1 MSVKSYLAAMESAIK
16 GNPTDFTRVRSAT
29 PNPTTPKDAE
39 RSGMFKL
46 VATASNLHLA
56 IADFYQARGEQSK
69 SNFHTE
75 IANRLRAESNKLK
88 NE

>member
-1 MSVKSYLAAMESAIK
+1 MEALRT
-16 GNPTDFTRVRSAT
+16 GNPTDFTRPRTAT
-29 PNPTTPKDAE
+29 PHSYTPKEAE
-39 RSGMFKL
+39 QSGMFKL

-88 NE
+88 E